1 MMRKDKGSVWRKQ
14 DRRFSFKKINSVG
27 FLVSFSIGLF
37 FVFYFSV
44 RIGTD
49 VLLKEMK
56 DETYFGFRHC
66 RLVAAT
72 AVIKVARPCFGRF
85 DNIEG

>member
-14 DRRFSFKKINSVG
+14 DRHFSFSINSVG

-56 DETYFGFRHC
+56 DEIYFGFCHC
-66 RLVAAT
+66 RLVDAT